1 VEAALAEFMDEK
13 AAEQIAREQG
23 ENALVVLAQQAAKQ
37 GSEEGVKDIFE
48 EEAQPDNG
56 GDKQR
61 EDKEEEEAIVEL
73 AESN

>member
-1 VEAALAEFMDEK
+1 
-13 AAEQIAREQG
+13 
-23 ENALVVLAQQAAKQ
+23 
-37 GSEEGVKDIFE
+37 VKDIFE